1 MKFTKLS
8 QIKPNQQCDPEASDR
23 RTDTDSEV
31 KFLPVNTATKMMTE
45 EVIEI
50 TSSSE
55 AEDETRKGQK
65 QNLGDESDDT
75 DNTKSKENSDNL
87 ESEDSRKRSST
98 DRKDSS
104 LSSSSSSS
112 EKEKKSE
119 EEDSSLN
126 LGNLANLAEEN
137 CNRFLRVTS
146 ARVT

>member
-1 MKFTKLS
+1 
-8 QIKPNQQCDPEASDR
+8 
-23 RTDTDSEV
+23 
-31 KFLPVNTATKMMTE
+31 MTE

-65 QNLGDESDDT
+65 QNLGDELDDT

-104 LSSSSSSS
+104 LCSSSSSS

-146 ARVT
+146 ARVTEENFLNSSTFTEILQDLSNTNGGQTREL

>member
-1 MKFTKLS
+1 M
-8 QIKPNQQCDPEASDR
+8 
-23 RTDTDSEV
+23 
-31 KFLPVNTATKMMTE
+31 
-45 EVIEI
+45 
-50 TSSSE
+50 
-55 AEDETRKGQK
+55 
-65 QNLGDESDDT
+65 

-104 LSSSSSSS
+104 LCSSSSSS

-146 ARVT
+146 ARVTEENSSTLTEILQDLNNNNGGRTREL